1 MNTYLI
7 PSVLAGQ
14 RVMLLGGSGG
24 LGLAT
29 AQAAAAD
36 GAQVVIV
43 SSNQARI
50 NRALA
55 DLPTGSE
62 GHVVDLTDE
71 AQVKQFFA
79 QNGAFDHLI
88 FSAGEALQLSALAN
102 TDLAAMRQTFELRYF
117 GTLAAV
123 KYATPHLRPGGSIVL
138 TSGIASLRPGKGWAV
153 AASICGAMEA
163 LTRALAVELAPI
175 RVNAVVPGVVKTDL
189 WASLPVADREA
200 MYAGLAQT
208 LPVGRVGEAADVA
221 QTYLYLLRQPLST
234 GQTVVV
240 DGGAVLV

>member
-1 MNTYLI
+1 M
-7 PSVLAGQ
+7 AGT
-14 RVMLLGGSGG
+14 RVVVLGGSGG

-36 GAQVVIV
+36 GAHVVIV
-43 SSNQARI
+43 SSNQERI

-55 DLPTGSE
+55 ELPAGSE
-62 GHVVDLTDE
+62 GHAVNLTDE
-71 AQVKQFFA
+71 TQVEQFFA
-79 QNGAFDHLI
+79 QLGAFDHLV
-88 FSAGEALQLSALAN
+88 FSAGEALQLSEVAN
-102 TDLAAMRQTFELRYF
+102 TTLQAMRQTFELRYF

-123 KYATPHLRPGGSIVL
+123 KYATPHLRSGGSIVL

-153 AASICGAMEA
+153 AASICGAIEA

-175 RVNAVVPGVVKTDL
+175 RVNAVVPGVVKTDI

-208 LPVGRVGEAADVA
+208 LPVGKVAEAGAVA
-221 QTYLYLLRQPLST
+221 QTYLYLLRQPFNT